1 MVGLCQLCA
10 DPTSG
15 TLDFALGGSILHQ
28 EAELQAHESIS
39 VDKSEASDSLC
50 THCLWHQPRLQAH

>member
-15 TLDFALGGSILHQ
+15 TLDFALGESILHQ
-28 EAELQAHESIS
+28 AGELQARESIC
-39 VDKSEASDSLC
+39 VDKREASDSLC
-50 THCLWHQPRLQAH
+50 THCLWQPLL